1 MKRFITGQ
9 CSQYPR
15 VSFTVLVDFWETG
28 KLDCLHCIYRIEN
41 LTDRIMKKKFQTFK
55 LMKKQFGITL
65 LVLLVLFSHPTAVE
79 TKKHNR
85 KGNLDSTAA
94 SNNRH
99 KWMDMMQATQSQQC
113 HTLQPENRDTEDK
126 LVLAPIVFQGKP
138 NFSFL
143 RTFVITPLEL
153 PLLLFLM
160 LKSTLDHVVF
170 KSILDLDGDFLIEKA
185 AFQGVC
191 HVTCLSL
198 LFFSWVKM
206 KFDKRFW
213 LILTGRLI
221 SRSNVYNS
229 LYFVS
234 LRVQRVLK
242 GSVPKRMHR
251 HMRLL
256 FHTDSPKHQ
265 RHRRIKAGSSGNSVS
280 PCRPVTFEVKTGQK
294 YAIYVKKVEMGRY
307 VAVATPDTYTRK
319 VRKAARKLLCQNCR
333 KSSQHLLSRTVFEK
347 CTKCRI

>member
-1 MKRFITGQ
+1 MKADER
-9 CSQYPR
+9 
-15 VSFTVLVDFWETG
+15 L
-28 KLDCLHCIYRIEN
+28 
-41 LTDRIMKKKFQTFK
+41 
-55 LMKKQFGITL
+55 
-65 LVLLVLFSHPTAVE
+65 
-79 TKKHNR
+79 
-85 KGNLDSTAA
+85 
-94 SNNRH
+94 
-99 KWMDMMQATQSQQC
+99 
-113 HTLQPENRDTEDK
+113 
-126 LVLAPIVFQGKP
+126 
-138 NFSFL
+138 
-143 RTFVITPLEL
+143 
-153 PLLLFLM
+153 
-160 LKSTLDHVVF
+160 
-170 KSILDLDGDFLIEKA
+170 
-185 AFQGVC
+185 
-191 HVTCLSL
+191 
-198 LFFSWVKM
+198 
-206 KFDKRFW
+206 W
-213 LILTGRLI
+213 LILAGRLI

-256 FHTDSPKHQ
+256 FHTDSPKHHSTAARLH
-265 RHRRIKAGSSGNSVS
+265 RHRIKAGTSSGNSVS

>member
-1 MKRFITGQ
+1 M
-9 CSQYPR
+9 SA
-15 VSFTVLVDFWETG
+15 VSPFWG
-28 KLDCLHCIYRIEN
+28 
-41 LTDRIMKKKFQTFK
+41 
-55 LMKKQFGITL
+55 
-65 LVLLVLFSHPTAVE
+65 VSVE
-79 TKKHNR
+79 
-85 KGNLDSTAA
+85 
-94 SNNRH
+94 
-99 KWMDMMQATQSQQC
+99 
-113 HTLQPENRDTEDK
+113 
-126 LVLAPIVFQGKP
+126 
-138 NFSFL
+138 
-143 RTFVITPLEL
+143 
-153 PLLLFLM
+153 
-160 LKSTLDHVVF
+160 
-170 KSILDLDGDFLIEKA
+170 
-185 AFQGVC
+185 
-191 HVTCLSL
+191 
-198 LFFSWVKM
+198 KM
-206 KFDKRFW
+206 KADERLW
-213 LILTGRLI
+213 LILAGRLI

-256 FHTDSPKHQ
+256 FHTDSPKHHSTAARLH
-265 RHRRIKAGSSGNSVS
+265 RHRIKAGTSSGNSVS